1 METKHLNVLTI
12 GNSFTESLKAF
23 FPDVVSSVLG
33 CELHL
38 EGANHGGCEL
48 ERHWK
53 YITCEESDIV
63 FSMYQDRRWKLR
75 EILAREKW
83 DIVSIQQASHYS
95 WRPETYQPYAKNI
108 VEYVKKFAPSAE
120 VVIQQTWAYRS
131 DDPRISPGGAWG
143 IDQAEMYR
151 RLTEAY
157 LALSKELGLRIIPTG
172 KAVQLAR
179 QRCESPFVPYP
190 PELMDS
196 IQWPDLPP
204 QAGSFV
210 GTMRWKK
217 DTETGRMKIVRDT
230 IHLNKR
236 GEFLQACVWFAFLF
250 GRKTSEITLKP
261 DCLADNDIEFLKSIA
276 QEAVDS
282 PLGV

>member
-23 FPDVVSSVLG
+23 FPDVVASVPG

-53 YITCEESDIV
+53 YITCEESDRV

-95 WRPETYQPYAKNI
+95 WRPETYQPYASNI
-108 VEYVKKFAPSAE
+108 VEYVKKFAPDAE
-120 VVIQQTWAYRS
+120 IVIQQTWAYRADAPS
-131 DDPRISPGGAWG
+131 ISPSSAWG
-143 IDQAEMYR
+143 IDQTEMYR
-151 RLTEAY
+151 RLTDAY
-157 LALSKELGLRIIPTG
+157 LALSKGLGLRIIPTG

-179 QRCESPFVPYP
+179 QKESNPFVPYSQ
-190 PELMDS
+190 EQFESMR
-196 IQWPDLPP
+196 WPDLPS
-204 QAGSFV
+204 QAGDVV
-210 GTMRWKK
+210 GAMRWVK
-217 DTETGRMKIVRDT
+217 DAETGNMKIVRDC
-230 IHLNKR
+230 IHLNIR
-236 GEFLQACVWFAFLF
+236 GQFLQACVWFAFLF
-250 GRKTSEITLKP
+250 GRNTSEITLRP
-261 DCLADNDIEFLKSIA
+261 DTLADDDIELLKSIA
-276 QEAVDS
+276 QEAVTAS
-282 PLGV
+282 L

>member
-23 FPDVVSSVLG
+23 FPDVTASVPG

-53 YITCEESDIV
+53 YISCEESDGV

-108 VEYVKKFAPSAE
+108 VEYVRKYAPDAE
-120 VVIQQTWAYRS
+120 IVIQQTWAYRA
-131 DDPRISPGGAWG
+131 DDPRIMPGGAWE
-143 IDQAEMYR
+143 IDQTEMYR
-151 RLTEAY
+151 RLTNAY

-172 KAVQLAR
+172 KAVQITR
-179 QRCESPFVPYP
+179 QHEANPFVPYSQ
-190 PELMDS
+190 EQFESLR
-196 IQWPDLPP
+196 WPDLPS
-204 QAGSFV
+204 QAGDVV
-210 GTMRWKK
+210 GAMRWKK
-217 DTETGRMKIVRDT
+217 DVETGRMKIVRDT
-230 IHLNKR
+230 IHLNIR
-236 GEFLQACVWFAFLF
+236 GQFLQACVWFAFLF
-250 GRKTSEITLKP
+250 GRSTSEITLRP
-261 DCLADNDIEFLKSIA
+261 DTLADDDIESLKAAA

-282 PLGV
+282 PVR